1 MPLFSF
7 NIDSFQITDT
17 RSVHTDPD
25 YGVLTVKVGNS
36 NPDPPTLSTVFSPAY
51 GNLNNGKFNG
61 NMSIQGV
68 NILPDS
74 PVTFNYMILN
84 AGSTTL
90 SAVDTVLKNVS
101 QALTNATDPTMNY
114 RSVLIPVAAE
124 YAAQFNTVLKPT
136 SCDGLVAAE
145 QDTFTYEQLA
155 SFTAGSPS
163 SYTQSTA
170 HTGPKLSGCNSSK
183 SGYTVYWSMQE
194 VVEVPSLI
202 NEPIATAKSQLEALG
217 FTVGVGTEKGSLVG
231 GQDHVGLTPARTKI
245 NLTPSQTRK

>member
-17 RSVHTDPD
+17 RSVHTDTD
-25 YGVLTVKVGNS
+25 YGVLTVNVGTV
-36 NPDPPTLSTVFSPAY
+36 PPAITTVFSAPY

-68 NILPDS
+68 NISPDS
-74 PVTFNYMILN
+74 PVTINYMILN
-84 AGSTTL
+84 AGSSTP
-90 SAVDTVLKNVS
+90 SAVDQVLKNVS
-101 QALTNATDPTMNY
+101 QALTNVTDLTVNN
-114 RSVLIPVAAE
+114 RSAIVSVAAQ
-124 YAAQFNTVLKPT
+124 YAAQFNTVLKLQ

-145 QDTFTYEQLA
+145 QDTFTYEELA
-155 SFTAGSPS
+155 SSTAGSPS
-163 SYTQSTA
+163 SFTQSTA
-170 HTGPKLSGCNSSK
+170 HTGPKLSGCNSNG
-183 SGYTVYWSMQE
+183 SGYVVHWSMQE

-202 NEPIATAKSQLEALG
+202 DEPIATAKSQLEALG